1 MSKGKLIVI
10 EGSDGSGK
18 ETQTHLLLDR
28 LRILNVNVQVQS
40 FPRYG
45 QPSARPVERY
55 LRGELSN
62 DPSAVNAY
70 AASLFYAMDRYES
83 FLTDWGEFYRSGG
96 IVLCDRYTTSNAV
109 FQASKLP
116 RDQVPSFLNW
126 LYDLEYAR
134 LGIPEPDAVVYLHA
148 EPDAVW
154 RTLSAR
160 TGKAGVQHD
169 IHEKNK
175 DFLASANA
183 NGLYV
188 ARHGGWTVV
197 HVTENGAFRERQV
210 IHEEIFQ
217 KLSGIILGQ
226 SPSVR
231 KE

>member
-1 MSKGKLIVI
+1 MSNGKLIVI

-18 ETQTHLLLDR
+18 ETQAHLLLDR
-28 LRILNVNVQVQS
+28 LRALSVNVRPLS

-55 LRGELSN
+55 LAGELSD
-62 DPSAVNAY
+62 DPTAVNAY

-83 FLTDWGEFYRSGG
+83 FLADWGEFYRSDD

-116 RDQVPSFLNW
+116 RNQVQGFLDW
-126 LYDLEYAR
+126 LYDLEYVR
-134 LGIPEPDAVVYLHA
+134 LGIPKPDAVVYLHA
-148 EPDAVW
+148 EPGVVW
-154 RTLSAR
+154 NALSAR
-160 TGKAGVQHD
+160 TDKAGVQHD

-175 DFLASANA
+175 DFLSAANA

-188 ARHGGWTVV
+188 AEHGGWTIVR
-197 HVTENGAFRERQV
+197 VTENGTFRERRA

-217 KLSGIILGQ
+217 KLS
-226 SPSVR
+226 SVIPR
-231 KE
+231 